1 MTEIERKFL
10 AGELPPEVRAEQPT
24 RIRQAYLSIEPTEV
38 RVRSNDDREHELTIK
53 SIGGLERTE
62 VTLPLTPAQFE
73 ELWTLASAS
82 IEKDRFRHGSA
93 EVDVYSGRLAGLVV
107 VEVEFPTAAD
117 AASFAPPPW
126 FGEEVTTDSR
136 YRNAALA
143 FAEAPPS

>member
-1 MTEIERKFL
+1 
-10 AGELPPEVRAEQPT
+10 VRAEQPT

-38 RVRSNDDREHELTIK
+38 RVRSSDDREHELTIK

-93 EVDVYSGRLAGLVV
+93 EVDVYSGKLAGLVV
-107 VEVEFPTAAD
+107 VEVEFSTDAEAAG
-117 AASFAPPPW
+117 FAPPSW
-126 FGEEVTTDSR
+126 FGAEVTEDRR
-136 YRNAALA
+136 YRNSALA
-143 FAEAPPS
+143 CTEAPPA

>member
-38 RVRSNDDREHELTIK
+38 RVRSSDDREHELTIK

-62 VTLPLTPAQFE
+62 ITLPLTPAQFE
-73 ELWTLASAS
+73 ELWTLAAAS

-107 VEVEFPTAAD
+107 VEVEFPTEPD
-117 AASFAPPPW
+117 ARRFTPPSW
-126 FGEEVTTDSR
+126 FGREVTEDRR
-136 YRNAALA
+136 YRNSALA
-143 FAEAPPS
+143 RAEGPPA